1 MKNLVFL
8 LFFPFLLSGQVLITG
23 RSYVRDSLEVSRRDL
38 PVRLN
43 WQDAATLCRE
53 LGPGWRLPTRAEISW
68 ISGDPTIRGWSCPT
82 TWINDSIRYEEATRY
97 YWTGETCGP
106 DRAWIWC
113 RDVPA
118 LWVTGRDEWLWVRPV
133 CDRKR

>member
-1 MKNLVFL
+1 MKTLILFL
-8 LFFPFLLSGQVLITG
+8 FLSTTALGQVHRPLICE
-23 RSYVRDSLEVSRRDL
+23 DLLVSRRDC

-43 WQDAATLCRE
+43 WADAETLCRE
-53 LGPGWRLPTRAEISW
+53 LGPGWRLPTRAEISR

-106 DRAWIWC
+106 GRAWIWC

-118 LWVTGRDEWLWVRPV
+118 LWVTSREEWLWVRPV